1 MFLSK
6 TVNGTI
12 FVSLGRVLPDDTDF
26 SKMAKQSSWV
36 LTFKRAT
43 RSEQEGHKYLVKTR
57 TSLLETLMP
66 KKLL

>member
-1 MFLSK
+1 MFLLK

-26 SKMAKQSSWV
+26 SKTAKQSSWV

-43 RSEQEGHKYLVKTR
+43 GSEQEGH
-57 TSLLETLMP
+57 
-66 KKLL
+66 

>member
-6 TVNGTI
+6 TVNGSI

-43 RSEQEGHKYLVKTR
+43 RSEQEGH
-57 TSLLETLMP
+57 
-66 KKLL
+66 

>member
-12 FVSLGRVLPDDTDF
+12 FVSLGRVVPDDTDF
-26 SKMAKQSSWV
+26 SKTAEQSSWV

-43 RSEQEGHKYLVKTR
+43 RSEREEH
-57 TSLLETLMP
+57 
-66 KKLL
+66 